1 VPGYISRVDTPVA
14 FVTAHDGS
22 RLELLVNFGILTG
35 REATQAEIDRLARI
49 ITPTPDRLAIAAER
63 RHEYAEG
70 TETVVNLVS
79 VETDAEPD
87 DIPRLLEL
95 CEAWAAECAADRHL
109 ETLDL

>member
-1 VPGYISRVDTPVA
+1 VETPVA
-14 FVTAHDGS
+14 FVTAHDRS

-35 REATQAEIDRLARI
+35 REATQAEVDRLARTI
-49 ITPTPDRLAIAAER
+49 APTPDRLSITAER

-79 VETDAEPD
+79 VATEAEPD

-109 ETLDL
+109 EALDL

>member
-1 VPGYISRVDTPVA
+1 METPVT

-35 REATQAEIDRLARI
+35 REATQAEIDRLARTI
-49 ITPTPDRLAIAAER
+49 IPTPDRFAIAAER
-63 RHEYAEG
+63 RHEYADG

-79 VETDAEPD
+79 VEVEAESD
-87 DIPRLLEL
+87 DIPKFLEL
-95 CEAWAAECAADRHL
+95 CEAWAAECAADRRL